1 MDFDYAHYMLTDA
14 KKGKDNPMASSPS
27 KEAYRKHLAETF
39 NMKRTRILAFK
50 NKPPTPTY
58 AIPNNCS
65 TSFQQSKPVKAR
77 RYIPQ
82 VINIHSFTKPI
93 SFQIQIQLLNFS
105 FLFWTY
111 RLPKGHWMLQIL

>member
-1 MDFDYAHYMLTDA
+1 
-14 KKGKDNPMASSPS
+14 MASSPS

-39 NMKRTRILAFK
+39 NMNRTRILAFK
-50 NKPPTPTY
+50 NKPPTPTD

-82 VINIHSFTKPI
+82 TSERTLDAPDLVDDYYLN
-93 SFQIQIQLLNFS
+93 LLDWEAAMS
-105 FLFWTY
+105 L
-111 RLPKGHWMLQIL
+111 LSL